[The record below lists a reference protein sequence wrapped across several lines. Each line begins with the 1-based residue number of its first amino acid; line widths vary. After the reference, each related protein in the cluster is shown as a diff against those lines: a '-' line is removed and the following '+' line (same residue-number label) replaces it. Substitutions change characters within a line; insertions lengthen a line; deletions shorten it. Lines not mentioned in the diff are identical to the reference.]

1 MINQLIKS
9 ISFIFHPILMPM
21 LGVVFYFS
29 KTPRF
34 IPGEI
39 VQAKV
44 FSILILTIVLPI
56 LTYYLLKTIGRARSI
71 YMNEPKERIIPLFL
85 NCLIVLLIILK
96 VFPSAEVIELYYF
109 FIGVLISTF
118 CCLIL
123 AFFDFKASIHMI
135 AVSGVYMFFIALS
148 MHFSININGTLALM
162 AILTGAIASSRL
174 QFKAHTYIELFIGIL
189 IGVIPQLTLI
199 TYWL

>member
-9 ISFIFHPILMPM
+9 ISFIFHPILMPL

-34 IPGEI
+34 IPQEI
-39 VQAKV
+39 VQAKI
-44 FSILILTIVLPI
+44 FSILILTIILPI
-56 LTYYLLKTIGRARSI
+56 LTYYLLKTIGRVRSI
-71 YMNEPKERIIPLFL
+71 YMHSAKERIVPLIF
-85 NCLIVLLIILK
+85 NCLIALLIVFK
-96 VFPSAEVIELYYF
+96 VFPAAEVVELYYF
-109 FIGVLISTF
+109 FIGIFISSF

-123 AFFDFKASIHMI
+123 ALFDYKASIHMI

-162 AILTGAIASSRL
+162 AILTGAMATSRL
-174 QFKAHTYIELFIGIL
+174 QLKAHNYLELLIGVF
-189 IGVIPQLTLI
+189 IGVIPQLTLFP
-199 TYWL
+199 YWL